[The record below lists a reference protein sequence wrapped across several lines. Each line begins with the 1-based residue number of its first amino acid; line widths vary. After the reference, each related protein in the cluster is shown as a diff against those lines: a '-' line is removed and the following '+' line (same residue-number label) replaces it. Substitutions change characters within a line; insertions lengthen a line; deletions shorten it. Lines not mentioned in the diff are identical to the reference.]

1 MARRS
6 HEQIVKEYAKAYDR
20 IRKQIE
26 RMAKRGYD
34 VRGLKPER
42 VAKKDIKAKDLE
54 KLKRITNE
62 KIYEK
67 AKFAGESG
75 TKRRKEERSERSRK
89 SAKTKREQPKKPPA
103 GVGPITPPGGTRP
116 TPPTPP
122 TAPEPPTQPGG
133 GEEPVDLGEPDRT
146 KDMSD
151 EEAAAEERFYEDI
164 SRMRTKIRRKM
175 DDWFKKLVI
184 HFGRERVDQMLVNF
198 YGSGGQILAEE
209 IQSDEVLMRQL
220 QWDMEGFLPPA
231 KDSDTQVPPD
241 NPFNE
246 EFQEIIQELDDDL
259 PFY

>member
-6 HEQIVKEYAKAYDR
+6 HEQIVKEYAKEYDR

-26 RMAKRGYD
+26 RMQKRGYD

-42 VAKKDIKAKDLE
+42 VSKKDIKAKDLE

-75 TKRRKEERSERSRK
+75 TKRRKEERSERSKK
-89 SAKTKREQPKKPPA
+89 SAETKQRRKTEEWIKEVEKANRQPEA
-103 GVGPITPPGGTRP
+103 
-116 TPPTPP
+116 PTPP
-122 TAPEPPTQPGG
+122 TAPEPPTQPGA

-231 KDSDTQVPPD
+231 KDSDTQVPPE

>member
-6 HEQIVKEYAKAYDR
+6 HEQIVKEYAKEYDR

-26 RMAKRGYD
+26 RMQKRGYD

-42 VAKKDIKAKDLE
+42 VSKKDIKAKDLE

-75 TKRRKEERSERSRK
+75 TKRRKEERSERSKK
-89 SAKTKREQPKKPPA
+89 SAETKQRRKTEEWIKEVEKANRQPEA
-103 GVGPITPPGGTRP
+103 
-116 TPPTPP
+116 PTPP

-231 KDSDTQVPPD
+231 KDSDTQVPPE

>member
-6 HEQIVKEYAKAYDR
+6 HEQIVKEYAKEYDR

-26 RMAKRGYD
+26 RMQKRGYD

-42 VAKKDIKAKDLE
+42 VSKKDIKAKDLE

-75 TKRRKEERSERSRK
+75 TKRRKEERSERSKK
-89 SAKTKREQPKKPPA
+89 SAETKQRRKTEEWIKEVEKANRQPEA
-103 GVGPITPPGGTRP
+103 
-116 TPPTPP
+116 PTPP
-122 TAPEPPTQPGG
+122 TAPEPPTQPGA

-184 HFGRERVDQMLVNF
+184 HFGRDRVDQMLVNF

-231 KDSDTQVPPD
+231 KDSDTQVPPE

>member
-6 HEQIVKEYAKAYDR
+6 HEQIVKEYAKEYDR

-34 VRGLKPER
+34 IRGLKPER
-42 VAKKDIKAKDLE
+42 VSKKDIKAKDLE

-67 AKFAGESG
+67 SKFAGESG
-75 TKRRKEERSERSRK
+75 TKRRKEERSERSKK
-89 SAKTKREQPKKPPA
+89 SAETKQRRKTEEWIKEVEKANRQPEA
-103 GVGPITPPGGTRP
+103 
-116 TPPTPP
+116 PTPP
-122 TAPEPPTQPGG
+122 TAPEPPTQPGA

-231 KDSDTQVPPD
+231 KDSDTQVPPE

>member
-6 HEQIVKEYAKAYDR
+6 HEQIVKEYAKEYDR

-26 RMAKRGYD
+26 RMQKRGYD

-42 VAKKDIKAKDLE
+42 VSKKDIKAKDLE

-75 TKRRKEERSERSRK
+75 TKRRKEERSERSKK
-89 SAKTKREQPKKPPA
+89 SAETKKRRKTEEWIKEVEKANRQPEA
-103 GVGPITPPGGTRP
+103 
-116 TPPTPP
+116 PTPP

-231 KDSDTQVPPD
+231 KDSDTQVPPE